1 MQKEIEVEKLLMISI
16 MQKKT
21 FKTFFKK
28 IRDGKIEIE
37 ETRKSNLKE
46 IKKVSH
52 KSNVQK
58 SETLCNTRKEII
70 KLFEEYS
77 TLAKYKK
84 INRK

>member
-1 MQKEIEVEKLLMISI
+1 

-46 IKKVSH
+46 IKK
-52 KSNVQK
+52 
-58 SETLCNTRKEII
+58 
-70 KLFEEYS
+70 
-77 TLAKYKK
+77 
-84 INRK
+84 

>member
-1 MQKEIEVEKLLMISI
+1 

-58 SETLCNTRKEII
+58 SETLCNTRNEII

-77 TLAKYKK
+77 TLVKYKK

>member
-46 IKKVSH
+46 IKKESH

-58 SETLCNTRKEII
+58 SETLCNTRNEII

-84 INRK
+84 TNRK

>member
-58 SETLCNTRKEII
+58 SETLCNTRNEII

-77 TLAKYKK
+77 TLVKYKK